1 MGRGQGQ
8 GSQAETLKTHG
19 SVYVVA
25 PQAVRVDHL
34 DMQGTFLLLHL
45 LTRVLFKF
53 GCIIFIIVASY
64 VIDLGLEVET
74 SRKAVVWEFP
84 PRN

>member
-8 GSQAETLKTHG
+8 GSQAGTSGTQGHVY
-19 SVYVVA
+19 SVV
-25 PQAVRVDHL
+25 PQAKHADQS
-34 DMQGTFLLLHL
+34 DMYGTFLLLHL

-53 GCIIFIIVASY
+53 ECIIFIIVASY

-74 SRKAVVWEFP
+74 SGKAVFWEFS